1 MRNEEC
7 GVRNVRESSLAQRR
21 SHQNSAFRIR
31 HSAFYISFPT
41 MSVHAISWSPSGAV
55 RILDQRA
62 LPEARIERDLESAED
77 VADAIRTLQ
86 VRGAPLIGIAAAMG
100 LVTGLRAHRG
110 ALREAFLARLGELVR
125 LLGATRPTA
134 VNLRWALDRMSRAA
148 YEALGDGGAI
158 WERLAAQAAA
168 ILEEDRAMC
177 RRIGEFGLPL
187 IPDGTR
193 VLTHCNAGALAT
205 GGIGTALA
213 PVYLAHEAGR
223 RVHVYVGETRPLL
236 QGARLTAW
244 ELTQAGVPCT
254 VIADAAAGALLR
266 AAEVDVIVV
275 GADRI
280 AANGDFANKIGTYTL
295 AVLALNHGVPFYCA
309 APSSTIDPSIATG
322 EGIPIEHRS
331 PDEVTTFAGRTIA
344 PHAAGALNPAFDVTP
359 ARYVTG
365 YVTDRG
371 VVQPPFGGDA

>member
-1 MRNEEC
+1 M
-7 GVRNVRESSLAQRR
+7 SLQPIA
-21 SHQNSAFRIR
+21 
-31 HSAFYISFPT
+31 
-41 MSVHAISWSPSGAV
+41 WSPSGAV

-62 LPEARIERDLESAED
+62 LPEARIERDLETAEE

-100 LVTGLRAHRG
+100 LVAGLRAHRG
-110 ALREAFLARLGELVR
+110 AGRDAFLTRLTELVR

-134 VNLRWALDRMSRAA
+134 VNLRWALDRMTRVAR
-148 YEALGDGGAI
+148 EAPGDGGAI
-158 WERLAAQAAA
+158 WERLAAQAVA

-177 RRIGEFGLPL
+177 RRIGEFGLPFL
-187 IPDGTR
+187 HDGAH

-254 VIADAAAGALLR
+254 IIADAAAGALLR
-266 AAEVDVIVV
+266 GAQVDLILV

-280 AANGDFANKIGTYTL
+280 AANGDFANKIGTYAL
-295 AVLALNHGVPFYCA
+295 AVLACHHGVPFYCA
-309 APSSTIDPSIATG
+309 APSSTIDPSVETG
-322 EGIPIEHRS
+322 DGIPIEHRS
-331 PDEVTTFAGRTIA
+331 PEEVTTFAGRAIA
-344 PHAAGALNPAFDVTP
+344 PSGAAALNPAFDVTP
-359 ARYVTG
+359 ARYVKG

-371 VVQPPFGGDA
+371 VVQPPFGAVR